1 SAVRD
6 SRSPKKTR
14 ASGIANIGA
23 VDESTVETATPAY
36 LTDATNIT
44 ELSAVR
50 TPSATSRTRAAP
62 PVRPRPLAP
71 TRAHGVAQSTI
82 AATIESARSAR
93 ALVDAAANAPT
104 PTVAA
109 TQPSRSAPPTVER
122 AALTTT
128 EPSPG

>member
-1 SAVRD
+1 MVTDAPSSAVRD

-71 TRAHGVAQSTI
+71 TRAHGLPPRTI
-82 AATIESARSAR
+82 AARGNRTAWVVTASLSRTGRLRRPGET
-93 ALVDAAANAPT
+93 AP
-104 PTVAA
+104 AHH
-109 TQPSRSAPPTVER
+109 
-122 AALTTT
+122 
-128 EPSPG
+128 